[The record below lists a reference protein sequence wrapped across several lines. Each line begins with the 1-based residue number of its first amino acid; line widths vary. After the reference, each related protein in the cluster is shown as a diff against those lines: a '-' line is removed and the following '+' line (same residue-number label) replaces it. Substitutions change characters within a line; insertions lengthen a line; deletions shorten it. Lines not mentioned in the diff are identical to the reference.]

1 MSAESSHS
9 QAARELAI
17 KTSLPENALVLV
29 EFRYSEEL
37 GRPFRL
43 EATVIATKP
52 DIKPEKLIG
61 ENVTIRLTTGGPSKE
76 RHFNGIVCR
85 VSQSADIN
93 SHPEY
98 VLTIVP
104 GVWLLTKTSDCRIFQ
119 AQTPEEIF
127 KKMFEKVGLA
137 SGGTINS
144 VKAKYEFCVQYRET
158 DFNFVHRLMEQEGV
172 SYLFEH
178 GNGKHKLVLTDDTTT
193 AKAMTDAAELEY
205 HPPGQPTTDNKPTIS
220 SWHAETEIESSGVMM
235 NDYNFEAPSVSLRT
249 PHSVDFPHLQPKSE
263 IYDYPADTEK
273 PQHLPDYAK
282 VRAEELKSHAESF
295 LGATSCRTLEAGR
308 KFTLKDPKGALRA
321 DLRKDYVVVS
331 ASCHARQNL
340 FESGGGGGMQYSC
353 DFRAIPA
360 TWHYRPARR
369 TPKPMIPGPQTAV
382 VVGPANTEIHT
393 DKYGRVMVQFFWDR
407 YGAANE
413 KSSCWIRVSQLA
425 TGKNWGAIF
434 TPRVGEEVVV
444 EFLEGDPDRPLVMGR
459 VYNATNMPPYALPAN
474 KTMSGFKS
482 SSSQGGEGFNE
493 LRFED
498 KKGSEQ
504 VFIHAEKNMDVRVKN
519 DTFETIGANKHLEVE
534 KDSHIHVK
542 NDLHSLVDRDF
553 VEKVVRDVN
562 RTVEGKEAIEIKKTL
577 SLKVVED
584 VGEEFKANYS
594 TVVTKDYLLK
604 ADNICLDAK
613 TNITLKVGECH
624 IAISS
629 GGIKIG
635 SSADIKIEAA
645 SGNLDAKAKAV
656 KIEGSTT
663 ADFKSA
669 AVTVDGSTATTI
681 KGGMVNI
688 N

>member
-1 MSAESSHS
+1 MSAESSHN

-43 EATVIATKP
+43 EATVVATKP

-61 ENVTIRLTTGGPSKE
+61 ENVTIRLTTGGASKE

-85 VSQSADIN
+85 VSQSADI
-93 SHPEY
+93 HTQPEY

-104 GVWLLTKTSDCRIFQ
+104 GVWLMTKTSDCRIFQ

-144 VKAKYEFCVQYRET
+144 VKVKYDFCVQYRET

-172 SYLFEH
+172 SYFFEH

-193 AKAMTDAAELEY
+193 AKAMTDAGELEY
-205 HPPGQPTTDNKPTIS
+205 HPPNQPTTENKPTIS
-220 SWHAETEIESSGVMM
+220 AWHAETEIESSGVMM
-235 NDYNFEAPSVSLRT
+235 NDYNFEAPAVSLRT
-249 PHSVDFPHLQPKSE
+249 PNSVDFPHLQPKSE

-273 PQHLPDYAK
+273 PQQLADYAK

-295 LGATSCRTLEAGR
+295 LGTTNCRTLEAGR
-308 KFTLKDPKGALRA
+308 KFMLKDPKGTLRA

-340 FESGGGGGMQYSC
+340 FESGGGGGMQYNC

-360 TWHYRPARR
+360 TWHYRPSRR

-407 YGAANE
+407 YGKADE

-425 TGKNWGAIF
+425 TGKSWGAIF

-444 EFLEGDPDRPLVMGR
+444 EFLEGDPDRPLIMGR

-482 SSSQGGEGFNE
+482 NSSQGGAGFNE

-504 VFIHAEKNMDVRVKN
+504 VFVHAEKNMDVRVKN

-534 KDSHIHVK
+534 KDSNIHVK
-542 NDLHSLVDRDF
+542 VDRHTLVDRDH
-553 VEKVVRDVN
+553 VEKVGRDVN
-562 RTVEGKEAIEIKKTL
+562 RTVVGKEAVEIKKTL
-577 SLKVVED
+577 SLKVLED
-584 VGEEFKANYS
+584 VGEEFKKNYS
-594 TVVTKDYLLK
+594 TTVTGNYFLK
-604 ADNICLDAK
+604 ADNICLEAK
-613 TNITLKVGECH
+613 TNITLKVGDCH

-629 GGIKIG
+629 AGIKIG

-645 SGNLDAKAKAV
+645 SGNLEAKAKAV
-656 KIEGSTT
+656 KIEGSAT

-669 AVTVDGSTATTI
+669 AVTVDGSATTTI